1 MRLLNFYIII
11 YKQLPLD
18 KFKLEY
24 RQYGNKALLIEWPR
38 MVNEAILNDI
48 LKFKNAILQEIDAFE
63 LIPAY
68 NSLTLI
74 SKAPIDFKSL
84 TSRLKKVYKQNYTF
98 EKIQKKLWHIPV
110 CYDLDFGIDLEA
122 FSLEKKLN
130 IEEIINFHS
139 EPLYTIYCIGFL
151 PGFMY
156 LGGLNKTLHHPRR
169 GMPRLQIPQGS
180 VGIGGEQ
187 TGVYPQE
194 SPGGWNIIGNSPV
207 KVFNPNNEN
216 PCGVSVGDK
225 IKFYPIN
232 KDEHELITIQVAAGI
247 FHLKTYELDDTNT

>member
-1 MRLLNFYIII
+1 MN
-11 YKQLPLD
+11 

-24 RQYGNKALLIEWPR
+24 RAFGPRALLIEWPR
-38 MVNEAILNDI
+38 MVNEEVLNDI
-48 LKFKNAILQEIDAFE
+48 IKFKKMVEEALEGYE

-68 NSLTLI
+68 NSLTII
-74 SKAPIDFKSL
+74 SAKEINHESL
-84 TSRLKKVYKQNYTF
+84 TSQLKDIYRSTYTSAKVQR
-98 EKIQKKLWHIPV
+98 KLWHIPV
-110 CYDLDFGIDLEA
+110 CYDEGFGIDLEA
-122 FSLEKKLN
+122 FSMEKKLPFER
-130 IEEIINFHS
+130 IVELHT

-156 LGGLNKTLHHPRR
+156 LGGLKKTLHHPRR
-169 GMPRLQIPQGS
+169 STPRLKIPQGS

-207 KVFNPNNEN
+207 KVFNTEHEN

-225 IKFYPIN
+225 IKFYPIDR
-232 KDEHELITIQVAAGI
+232 DEHKLITIQVDANI
-247 FHLKTYELDDTNT
+247 FHLKTYELDDTGK